1 MRELELQ
8 EFIDEIYTDSMKNR
22 DTQYIFFLGAGCS
35 KSSGIPLA
43 SALARRWYEE
53 LKEQKTKFDK
63 FNKTYKLPHSTK
75 IDFAKYYFE
84 IFEAL
89 FPSPLM
95 QQKEIQRVTNDR
107 SVNPSLGYY
116 VLAALMQQ
124 TSFNTIITTNF
135 DNLIQDALIYRGH
148 KRALVITH
156 QDLAQFIKR
165 DETPLIVKVHGDAHI
180 HPFNNSDDTKRIP
193 QPLKG
198 AIQSLFTNAKVV
210 FMGYRGDDES
220 ISDLL
225 EGCNRIDQV
234 YWLNTSVPKDVKLS
248 QWWKNLSTK
257 TFINDVDFDKI
268 MNVLK
273 SKFTIESPDFYKR
286 AKELEN
292 SYNCAIEE
300 EKNELEN
307 IKEDQKT
314 DLDYFLLGNLY
325 FQQTD
330 YEEAIVNYQK
340 VIALNPEYEAA
351 YYNMGIAYAK
361 QEEYG
366 QAIVNYQK
374 SIALNPQDDDAYYNM
389 GIAYAKQEEYGQAIV
404 NYQKAIELNPQHKNC
419 YINLFELELIQD
431 KSINIELEKQY
442 RLLFKEHKDTF
453 CEYEL
458 LKVFFNIADKKA
470 IDGEIDQWFQLY
482 KIDCLN
488 SWSFEELEKW
498 ANSKTGEM
506 KRSLLATID
515 IFKNRYKIKYD
526 NHT

>member
-1 MRELELQ
+1 
-8 EFIDEIYTDSMKNR
+8 
-22 DTQYIFFLGAGCS
+22 
-35 KSSGIPLA
+35 
-43 SALARRWYEE
+43 
-53 LKEQKTKFDK
+53 
-63 FNKTYKLPHSTK
+63 
-75 IDFAKYYFE
+75 
-84 IFEAL
+84 
-89 FPSPLM
+89 
-95 QQKEIQRVTNDR
+95 
-107 SVNPSLGYY
+107 
-116 VLAALMQQ
+116 
-124 TSFNTIITTNF
+124 
-135 DNLIQDALIYRGH
+135 
-148 KRALVITH
+148 
-156 QDLAQFIKR
+156 
-165 DETPLIVKVHGDAHI
+165 
-180 HPFNNSDDTKRIP
+180 
-193 QPLKG
+193 
-198 AIQSLFTNAKVV
+198 
-210 FMGYRGDDES
+210 
-220 ISDLL
+220 
-225 EGCNRIDQV
+225 
-234 YWLNTSVPKDVKLS
+234 
-248 QWWKNLSTK
+248 
-257 TFINDVDFDKI
+257 
-268 MNVLK
+268 
-273 SKFTIESPDFYKR
+273 
-286 AKELEN
+286 
-292 SYNCAIEE
+292 
-300 EKNELEN
+300 
-307 IKEDQKT
+307 
-314 DLDYFLLGNLY
+314 
-325 FQQTD
+325 
-330 YEEAIVNYQK
+330 
-340 VIALNPEYEAA
+340 
-351 YYNMGIAYAK
+351 MGIAYAK